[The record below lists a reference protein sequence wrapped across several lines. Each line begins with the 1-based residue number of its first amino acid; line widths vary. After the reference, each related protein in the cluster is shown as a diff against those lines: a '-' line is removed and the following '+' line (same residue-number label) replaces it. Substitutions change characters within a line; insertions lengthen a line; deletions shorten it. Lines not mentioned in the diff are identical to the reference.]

1 MAHFPVWFERDVIPE
16 LAEAIDRQ
24 IDRLGPG
31 TDLDPYSGSKETLGV
46 VASTLVYDDEVMDRM
61 PRVEVIARTG
71 IGVDLVDVD
80 AATKRGVVV
89 CNTPDAPTVSTA
101 EHAVALML
109 SVSKDIIESARR
121 LRSGES
127 DLYAR
132 HQAIELD
139 GKTLGLVGFGRIARR
154 VAIMSAAMGMAVVAY
169 DPYVSSESFFIERVD
184 SLHSLLGRSDIVS
197 VHVPLAD
204 ESRGM
209 FEAEAFAA
217 MKPGSIFINTARG
230 GLVDQQALIEAID
243 RGHVRS
249 AGLDVTDPEP
259 LPSGHLLLD
268 HPDVLVTPHVGSGTY
283 EGKRRIFLTA
293 VGEVVAVLRG
303 ERPAHMVNP
312 EVWDRRQTGH
322 LGSA

>member
-31 TDLDPYSGSKETLGV
+31 TDLDPYSGSKESLGV

-154 VAIMSAAMGMAVVAY
+154 VAIMSAAMGMTVVAY
-169 DPYVSSESFFIERVD
+169 DPYVSSESFSIERVD

-197 VHVPLAD
+197 VHVPLTD

-209 FEAEAFAA
+209 FEAQAFAA
-217 MKPGSIFINTARG
+217 MKPGSIFINTDRG
-230 GLVDQQALIEAID
+230 CIVDQQSLNEAID
-243 RGHVRS
+243 RCNV
-249 AGLDVTDPEP
+249 
-259 LPSGHLLLD
+259 
-268 HPDVLVTPHVGSGTY
+268 
-283 EGKRRIFLTA
+283 
-293 VGEVVAVLRG
+293 
-303 ERPAHMVNP
+303 
-312 EVWDRRQTGH
+312 
-322 LGSA
+322 

>member
-16 LAEAIDRQ
+16 LTEAIDRQ

-197 VHVPLAD
+197 VHVPLTD
-204 ESRGM
+204 ESHGM

-243 RGHVRS
+243 RGHIRS

-283 EGKRRIFLTA
+283 EGKRRILMTA

-303 ERPAHMVNP
+303 ERPDHMVNP
-312 EVWDRRQTGH
+312 EVWDRRHTGH
-322 LGSA
+322 LGST

>member
-16 LAEAIDRQ
+16 LAGAIDRQ

-169 DPYVSSESFFIERVD
+169 DPYVSSESFFIKRVD

-197 VHVPLAD
+197 VHVPLTD

-209 FEAEAFAA
+209 FEAETFAA

-268 HPDVLVTPHVGSGTY
+268 HPDVLVTPHVGSGTH
-283 EGKRRIFLTA
+283 EGKRRILMTA
-293 VGEVVAVLRG
+293 VGEVMAVLRG

-312 EVWDRRQTGH
+312 EVWDRRPTGH

>member
-1 MAHFPVWFERDVIPE
+1 ERDVIPE
-16 LAEAIDRQ
+16 LADTIDRQ

-31 TDLDPYSGSKETLGV
+31 TDLDPYAGSEETLGV
-46 VASTLVYDDEVMDRM
+46 VASSLVYDNEVMDRM

-71 IGVDLVDVD
+71 IGVDLVDID

-101 EHAVALML
+101 EHAMALML
-109 SVSKDIIESARR
+109 SVSKNILESARR

-154 VAIMSAAMGMAVVAY
+154 VAILSAALGMAVVAY
-169 DPYVSSESFFIERVD
+169 DPYLSSKSFFIERVD

-197 VHVPLAD
+197 VHVPLTE

-209 FEAEAFAA
+209 FGSQAFAA

-230 GLVDQQALIEAID
+230 GLVDQQALIEGID

-259 LPSGHLLLD
+259 LPSGHPLLNR
-268 HPDVLVTPHVGSGTY
+268 PDVVVTPHVGSGTY
-283 EGKRRIFLTA
+283 EGKRRIFMTA
-293 VGEVVAVLRG
+293 VAEVVAVLRG
-303 ERPAHMVNP
+303 ERPDHMVNP
-312 EVWDRRQTGH
+312 EVWDRRHSGH
-322 LGSA
+322 PGSA

>member
-1 MAHFPVWFERDVIPE
+1 MAHLPVWFERDVIPE
-16 LAEAIDRQ
+16 LADTIDRQ

-31 TDLDPYSGSKETLGV
+31 TDLDPYSGSEETLGV
-46 VASTLVYDDEVMDRM
+46 VASSLAYDDEVMDRM
-61 PRVEVIARTG
+61 RRVEVIARTG
-71 IGVDLVDVD
+71 IGLDLVDID

-101 EHAVALML
+101 EHAMALML
-109 SVSKDIIESARR
+109 SVSKNILESARR
-121 LRSGES
+121 LRSGEP
-127 DLYAR
+127 DLYTR

-154 VAIMSAAMGMAVVAY
+154 VAIMSAALGMAVVAY
-169 DPYVSSESFFIERVD
+169 DPYLSSESFFIERVD

-197 VHVPLAD
+197 VHVPLTE

-209 FEAEAFAA
+209 FGSEAFAA

-230 GLVDQQALIEAID
+230 GLVDQQALIEGID

-259 LPSGHLLLD
+259 LPSGHPLLNR
-268 HPDVLVTPHVGSGTY
+268 PDVVVTPHVGSGTY
-283 EGKRRIFLTA
+283 EGKRRIFMTA
-293 VGEVVAVLRG
+293 VAEVVAVLRG
-303 ERPAHMVNP
+303 ERPDHMVNP
-312 EVWDRRQTGH
+312 EVWDRRHSGH
-322 LGSA
+322 PGSA